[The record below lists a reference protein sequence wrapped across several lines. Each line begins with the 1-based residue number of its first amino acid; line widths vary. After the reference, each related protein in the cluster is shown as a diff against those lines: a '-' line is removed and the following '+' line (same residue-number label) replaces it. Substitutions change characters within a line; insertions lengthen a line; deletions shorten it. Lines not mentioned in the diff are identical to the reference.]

1 MQDSSLVFPAD
12 DSGHHDTR
20 PLLYSTVLG
29 FTLPWK
35 TIIRWTISFSLLE
48 VVEETFAVF
57 PGKTDLQ
64 SFASG
69 Y

>member
-1 MQDSSLVFPAD
+1 MQDSSLVFLAD
-12 DSGHHDTR
+12 GSGHHNIR
-20 PLLYSTVLG
+20 SLLYFTVFG
-29 FTLPWK
+29 FPLPWK
-35 TIIRWTISFSLLE
+35 TITRWTISFSLLE